1 MRRTT
6 ISHFSFLISSRLSN
20 VIKGRAAPWSNS
32 ESHISLL
39 TTCPSSVYNPI
50 IRNKRWWRRVL
61 ESFSERQRSVWAANG
76 TRTFHFGDKD
86 EESFG
91 ICPLQQTKDGRK
103 AIWVVSRVLSSLWGW
118 RAFFIIRILTDAP
131 VKLGGTAR
139 KEKLVPWDVFSF
151 CVF

>member
-1 MRRTT
+1 MRLYQMRDKIIYGTVRQYH
-6 ISHFSFLISSRLSN
+6 IWFIFLTLNPIFPLDN
-20 VIKGRAAPWSNS
+20 F
-32 ESHISLL
+32 
-39 TTCPSSVYNPI
+39 PSSVYNPI

-91 ICPLQQTKDGRK
+91 ICPLQETKDGRK